1 MQLLEERLSGANRYR
16 LGVSHFAVPEIEA
29 ELVTR
34 LRERFDPVEILS
46 GPTTAS
52 LAVHT
57 GPGAWAVAYQ
67 VEE

>member
-1 MQLLEERLSGANRYR
+1 VA
-16 LGVSHFAVPEIEA
+16 HFAAPEVAE
-29 ELVTR
+29 ELVRR
-34 LRERFDPVEILS
+34 LEARFDPVELLC